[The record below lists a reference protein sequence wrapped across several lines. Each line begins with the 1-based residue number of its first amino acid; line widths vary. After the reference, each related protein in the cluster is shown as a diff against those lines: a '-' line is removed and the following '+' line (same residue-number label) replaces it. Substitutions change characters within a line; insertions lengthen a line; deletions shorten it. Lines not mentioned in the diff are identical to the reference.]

1 MTGKLQKAIEKI
13 DKEAEKLGGGQF
25 MVIASHIIDNN
36 LTTDSNADKILDEK
50 KTLSK
55 CMNSCKSKAK
65 EQAKNGF
72 AMIDDE
78 TVYGWVSEYYGFDD
92 LQSPARNKIVD
103 LFDVL

>member
-1 MTGKLQKAIEKI
+1 MTELIKKAIEKI
-13 DKEAEKLGGGQF
+13 DSEAEKLGGGQF
-25 MVIASHIIDNN
+25 MVIASHIIDNY
-36 LTTDSNADKILDEK
+36 LTTDSNADKVLDEK

-55 CMNSCKSKAK
+55 CMDSCKNKAK

-92 LQSPARNKIVD
+92 LQSPTKNKIVD
-103 LFDVL
+103 LFDIL

>member
-1 MTGKLQKAIEKI
+1 MKKI

-25 MVIASHIIDNN
+25 MVIASHIIENN
-36 LTTDSNADKILDEK
+36 LVSDGNAEKVLDEK

-55 CMNSCKSKAK
+55 CMDQCKNKARQ
-65 EQAKNGF
+65 QAKNGF

-92 LQSPARNKIVD
+92 LQSPARNKIID

>member
-1 MTGKLQKAIEKI
+1 MTEKIQKAIDKI

-25 MVIASHIIDNN
+25 MVIASHIIDNY
-36 LTTDSNADKILDEK
+36 LKSDINAEKILDENN
-50 KTLSK
+50 TLSK
-55 CMNSCKSKAK
+55 CMNYCRSKAK

-78 TVYGWVSEYYGFDD
+78 TVYGWVSDYYGFEE
-92 LQSPARNKIVD
+92 LQATANKIVD